1 MMKNKATHMIVMMT
15 DDDEEKMKI
24 MILTMMNHAFLMCR
38 KLENTHEYVFRRS
51 QEVDVLYLY
60 GLN

>member
-1 MMKNKATHMIVMMT
+1 
-15 DDDEEKMKI
+15 MKI

-38 KLENTHEYVFRRS
+38 KLENTHEYVLRRS

-60 GLN
+60 GLKWGKTGL